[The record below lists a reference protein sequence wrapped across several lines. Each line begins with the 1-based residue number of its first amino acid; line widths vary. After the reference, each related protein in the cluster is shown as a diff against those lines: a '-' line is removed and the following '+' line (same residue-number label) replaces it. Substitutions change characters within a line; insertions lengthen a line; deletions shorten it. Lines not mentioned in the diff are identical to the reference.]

1 MQCIIIQEFWSE
13 VGIPTLEIF
22 STSFYKASKIK
33 LYFLPNSIYR
43 QEQLFIFRRYW
54 VCTLLVKWEPVSHF
68 GYTQR
73 VQCINID
80 IFPYKIGEPELS
92 VCRKETRETVNSFP
106 VSHPLN
112 PLHRAATLENKSWN
126 LFRKTLRNGG
136 TQCSRENLSENCHNF
151 SLFEECKNNVYEI
164 HIKLNTVS
172 PPPPQMVYSKNTAD

>member
-80 IFPYKIGEPELS
+80 IFPYKKGEPELS
-92 VCRKETRETVNSFP
+92 VCRKVTRETANSFP

-126 LFRKTLRNGG
+126 LFRKTLRNGR
-136 TQCSRENLSENCHNF
+136 TQCPRKNLSKNCHNF
-151 SLFEECKNNVYEI
+151 SLFEECKKQCLWNSYKIEYPI
-164 HIKLNTVS
+164 
-172 PPPPQMVYSKNTAD
+172 PPNSFLQIYSRLR